1 MYKPRLT
8 APAAG
13 NPYYNTP
20 DRNGYAVGII
30 NGQPRDAG
38 NNVLAN
44 CVGYAAGRF
53 NEIIGAGYFVYYS
66 YAPNAECF
74 FQWAETYGLKTGDKP
89 QLGAIA
95 VWAKGDPTTG
105 ADGAGHVA
113 IVEEIKTDG
122 SIITSES
129 GYGCTPAFWT
139 SHRWKESGNWGADG
153 SYKFLGFVYQPDAPP
168 VRALKKGDT
177 GEDVANLQADLIR
190 CGYLPSGQVDGIFG
204 TYTLGAVLCC
214 QFEHGL
220 AVDGIV
226 GDQTRGVL
234 KF

>member
-1 MYKPRLT
+1 MFKPRLT
-8 APAAG
+8 APENN

-30 NGQPRDAG
+30 NGNPREAG

-74 FQWAETYGLKTGDKP
+74 YQWAQTYGLHTGSVPKE
-89 QLGAIA
+89 GAIA
-95 VWAKGDPTTG
+95 VWAKGDPTNG
-105 ADGAGHVA
+105 SDGAGHVA
-113 IVEEIKTDG
+113 IVEQVKSPSE
-122 SIITSES
+122 IITSES

-139 SHRWKESGNWGADG
+139 SHRWKESGNWGAG
-153 SYKFLGFVYQPDAPP
+153 SDYKFLGFVYQPDTPP
-168 VRALKKGDT
+168 VRALKKGDK

-190 CGYLPSGQVDGIFG
+190 HGYLPSGQADGIFG
-204 TYTLGAVLCC
+204 TYTLGAVLCV
-214 QFEHGL
+214 QFEHNI

-226 GDQTRGVL
+226 GDQTRACL
-234 KF
+234 K

>member
-1 MYKPRLT
+1 MYTPRLT

-20 DRNGYAVGII
+20 DRGGYAIGII
-30 NGQPRDAG
+30 NGQPRDNG
-38 NNVLAN
+38 CNVLAN

-53 NEIIGAGYFVYYS
+53 NEIIGAGRFVYYT

-74 FQWAETYGLKTGDKP
+74 YAWAETYGLKTADRP

-105 ADGAGHVA
+105 EDGAGHVA
-113 IVEEIKTDG
+113 IVEDIKSDG

-129 GYGCTPAFWT
+129 GHGCTPAFWT
-139 SHRWKESGNWGADG
+139 SHRYRESGNWGADG
-153 SYKFLGFVYQPDAPP
+153 SYKFLGFVLQPETPP

-177 GEDVANLQADLIR
+177 GDDVKTMQQLLAQA
-190 CGYLPSGQVDGIFG
+190 GYLRRNEVDGIFG
-204 TYTLGAVLCC
+204 TITLGAVLCV

-220 AVDGIV
+220 AVDGIY
-226 GDQTRGVL
+226 GDQTKKAL
-234 KF
+234 S